1 VAPYYAAAGLSA
13 GVKRKVYGMKNTA
26 EVSSE
31 KAPMKKVLCVG
42 NDMRML
48 SIRCEVLNRSG
59 YSAQTSTLEDAADL
73 IKKESFDLI
82 IVSAFLSDA
91 NQQRVLSAAGDT
103 PTLVLQGIA
112 VAPELLAA
120 VEANLS
126 STGPSN

>member
-1 VAPYYAAAGLSA
+1 
-13 GVKRKVYGMKNTA
+13 
-26 EVSSE
+26 
-31 KAPMKKVLCVG
+31 MKKVLCVG